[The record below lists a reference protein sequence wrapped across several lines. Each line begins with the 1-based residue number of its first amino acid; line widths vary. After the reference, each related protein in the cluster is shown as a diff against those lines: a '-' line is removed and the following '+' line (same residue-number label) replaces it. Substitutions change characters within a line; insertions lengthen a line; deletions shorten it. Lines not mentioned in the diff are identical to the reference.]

1 MKIESLTVALRPRTA
16 WEAVELGTALVR
28 RHASA
33 IWKPWL
39 LLTLPVFALLN
50 AMAWAIDT
58 LWLAG
63 LAMWWLKPAFDRIV
77 LFVLSRAVF
86 GDVPTTRQTL
96 AAQRNWG
103 LSWLPGYLL
112 WRRLS
117 PLRSLNLPV
126 DLLEGARGSEARERR
141 RALGAPVQGVSVLVT
156 LVCLHFELAVFVGL
170 ATIAIVFVPD
180 AYVQQVMARAWAVL
194 KEAPAWLGLLSNAL
208 VWCATSLIEPFYV
221 GAGFGLYLNR
231 RTEVEAWDIELAL
244 RRLRDRL
251 LRGAAPL
258 MLVCALGMAFA
269 PTPARAQDAGDPQ
282 DTGNVDDPAAHEDD
296 TEEAE
301 DEEAPRVTLEQV
313 FGRVADGSGLREG
326 VNAQMTPQP
335 APPATIASP
344 GGGGVAGGQGGAAG
358 SGAALAGDGSL
369 RRAVSKAYAD
379 PTVTPKRKVVSWK
392 KRDAKPEPKKKHEPP
407 PLGWLGE
414 IFASIGEYGLWVVVI
429 ALVGVLLATAPAW
442 LAWFRGGLVREARE
456 DDEIRRERTDEPLP
470 PLPEDIA
477 SAIRRLWRDG
487 RQREALAMLYRAS
500 VETMVA
506 RTQAVLVPGAT
517 EAEVLRVSRKLP
529 LGEDRDAFA
538 RAVRTWQYAA
548 YAHSFPANEAFEVL
562 LVDLAARFGWS
573 TPVRGEGSVTA

>member
-1 MKIESLTVALRPRTA
+1 MKIESLTLALRPRTA

-39 LLTLPVFALLN
+39 LLTLPVFVLFNAIGWALD
-50 AMAWAIDT
+50 A
-58 LWLAG
+58 LWLAA
-63 LAMWWLKPAFDRIV
+63 LLMWWLKPAFDRIP

-86 GDVPTTRQTL
+86 GDTPNTRQTL
-96 AAQRNWG
+96 AAQRDWG
-103 LSWLPGYLL
+103 RSWLPGYLL

-126 DLLEGARGSEARERR
+126 DLLEGARRSDARERR
-141 RALGAPVQGVSVLVT
+141 RALGTPVHGVGVLVT

-170 ATIAIVFVPD
+170 AALAILFVPD
-180 AYVQQVMARAWAVL
+180 VYLQQVMARAWAIF

-208 VWCATSLIEPFYV
+208 AWGAASLIEPFYV

-258 MLVCALGMAFA
+258 LLLLALTMAFA
-269 PTPARAQDAGDPQ
+269 PNPVRAQDTGDPQ
-282 DTGNVDDPAAHEDD
+282 DTESIDDQTTRAD
-296 TEEAE
+296 EAE
-301 DEEAPRVTLEQV
+301 DEDAPRVTLEQV
-313 FGRVADGSGLREG
+313 FGHVADGSGLREG

-344 GGGGVAGGQGGAAG
+344 GNGGGVAGGQGGA
-358 SGAALAGDGSL
+358 SGRGAVLAGDGSL
-369 RRAVSKAYAD
+369 RRAVGKAYAD
-379 PTVTPKRKVVSWK
+379 PTVTPKRKVVTWK
-392 KRDAKPEPKKKHEPP
+392 KRDAKKSEPMKRRSRP

-414 IFASIGEYGLWVVVI
+414 LLASVGEYGLWVVVI
-429 ALVGVLLATAPAW
+429 ALVGVLLATAPRW
-442 LAWFRGGLVREARE
+442 LAWFRGGFSREAPEE
-456 DDEIRRERTDEPLP
+456 DDVRRDQADEPLP
-470 PLPEDIA
+470 PLPEDLP
-477 SAIRRLWRDG
+477 SAIRRLWHAG

-506 RTQAVLVPGAT
+506 RTQAILVPGAT
-517 EAEVLRVSRKLP
+517 EAEVLRASRRLP

-548 YAHSFPANEAFEVL
+548 YAHSFPAGDDFESL

-573 TPVRGEGSVTA
+573 APARGEGSVTA

>member
-50 AMAWAIDT
+50 VLAWSIDA

-63 LAMWWLKPAFDRIV
+63 LLMWWLKPVFDRIP

-126 DLLEGARGSEARERR
+126 DFLEGARGSDARERR
-141 RALGAPVQGVSVLVT
+141 RALGAPVHGVGALAT
-156 LVCLHFELAVFVGL
+156 IVCLHFELAVYLGL
-170 ATIAIVFVPD
+170 ASLAIVFVPD
-180 AYVQQVMARAWAVL
+180 DYLQATLNRAWATL

-208 VWCATSLIEPFYV
+208 AWVAASLIEPFYV
-221 GAGFGLYLNR
+221 GAGLGLYLNR

-244 RRLRDRL
+244 RRMRERL
-251 LRGAAPL
+251 LRGATPL
-258 MLVCALGMAFA
+258 LLALAIGMAFA
-269 PTPARAQDAGDPQ
+269 PTAARAQEADQAQ
-282 DTGNVDDPAAHEDD
+282 DTENVVDHADDA
-296 TEEAE
+296 EEAP
-301 DEEAPRVTLEQV
+301 DDEAPRVTLEQV
-313 FGRVADGSGLREG
+313 FGRVVDEAGLREG
-326 VNAQMTPQP
+326 VDAQMTPQP
-335 APPATIASP
+335 APPASP
-344 GGGGVAGGQGGAAG
+344 VSAGGGR
-358 SGAALAGDGSL
+358 SLAGDGSL
-369 RRAVSKAYAD
+369 RRAVRKAYED
-379 PTVTPKRKVVSWK
+379 PTVSPKRKVVSWK
-392 KRDAKPEPKKKHEPP
+392 KRDAKKPEPKKVEPP
-407 PLGWLGE
+407 PLGKLGE
-414 IFASIGEYGLWVVVI
+414 MLATVGEFGLWIVVI
-429 ALVGVLLATAPAW
+429 ALVGVLLATAPRW
-442 LAWFRGGLVREARE
+442 LAWFRGGLAREARE
-456 DDEIRRERTDEPLP
+456 DDEVRRDRADEPPP
-470 PLPEDIA
+470 PLPEDIP
-477 SAIRRLWRDG
+477 SAIRRLWRGG

-500 VETMVA
+500 VETMLA

-517 EAEVLRVSRKLP
+517 EADVLRASRKLP
-529 LGEDRDAFA
+529 RGEDRDAFA

-548 YAHSFPANEAFEVL
+548 YAHSFPAGEDFESL
-562 LVDLAARFGWS
+562 LADLASRFGWS
-573 TPVRGEGSVTA
+573 PSARHDGSVPA

>member
-1 MKIESLTVALRPRTA
+1 MRIESLTVALRPRTA

-39 LLTLPVFALLN
+39 LLTLPVFVLLN
-50 AMAWAIDT
+50 AMAWAIDSM
-58 LWLAG
+58 WLAF
-63 LAMWWLKPAFDRIV
+63 LLMWWLKPAFDRIP

-126 DLLEGARGSEARERR
+126 DFLEGARGRDARERR
-141 RALGAPVQGVSVLVT
+141 RALGAPVTGVAMLVT
-156 LVCLHFELAVFVGL
+156 LACLLFQLAVFVGL
-170 ATIAIVFVPD
+170 ASLAIVFIPD
-180 AYVQQVMARAWAVL
+180 EYLRDVLGRAWAML
-194 KEAPAWLGLLSNAL
+194 KEAPAWLGLLSNTLA
-208 VWCATSLIEPFYV
+208 WIATGLIEPFYV

-258 MLVCALGMAFA
+258 LLVFALGIAFA
-269 PTPARAQDAGDPQ
+269 PNAVHAQDA
-282 DTGNVDDPAAHEDD
+282 DDSQD
-296 TEEAE
+296 TEEVQDHSTYPKDPE
-301 DEEAPRVTLEQV
+301 DEEAPRVTLQQV
-313 FGRVADGSGLREG
+313 FGRVADESGLRDG

-335 APPATIASP
+335 APPTMTVGP
-344 GGGGVAGGQGGAAG
+344 GGGGATGGQGGATG
-358 SGAALAGDGSL
+358 NGRGLAGDGSL
-369 RRAVSKAYAD
+369 RRAVGKAYAD

-392 KRDAKPEPKKKHEPP
+392 KRDEKKPDPEKKFQPP
-407 PLGWLGE
+407 PFGWLGE
-414 IFASIGEYGLWVVVI
+414 IISTVGEYGLWAVVI
-429 ALVGVLLATAPAW
+429 ALVGVLLATAPRW
-442 LAWFRGGLVREARE
+442 LAWFRGSLAREARE
-456 DDEIRRERTDEPLP
+456 DEVRRDRTDEPEQ
-470 PLPEDIA
+470 PLPDDIA
-477 SAIRRLWRDG
+477 AAIRRLWREG

-529 LGEDRDAFA
+529 LDADRDAFA

-548 YAHSFPANEAFEVL
+548 YAHSFPEGDDFESL
-562 LVDLAARFGWS
+562 LVDLASRFGWS
-573 TPVRGEGSVTA
+573 ASARSEGSVPA